1 MLNELYELSLA
12 MKRAGISVPVWH
24 RKYTPIP
31 KASNK
36 APCIRIVLGCGH
48 VISISSVAEEQAK
61 TLRKYGSNQGSFPCM
76 NLAPLYRISDPQIK
90 KQIAKLKVDNLSED
104 KIAEI
109 RGWCVENN
117 WCAKFQSKYKIS
129 FVNTPAELERLSV
142 SYRPLQLLIEET
154 KSFSD
159 PQTLH
164 CELEKLVFDML
175 QNREQVST
183 ALSMLFYAGKEGKEA
198 RDDYGSLSVALDSQ
212 TSIEEGTSATSMAF
226 VEGMNQALLDVDGDK
241 EATDTTI
248 TDAFAVPFEPLDE
261 PMPKVKLAGGFDVSL
276 RTMFKG
282 QPCQER
288 YDRIENDTYPISSQM
303 RKDLQSAL
311 DWLGNEEHKDL
322 TWIKIDDNKNEI
334 LFAYPSSLPQASVS
348 FTRMFRQ
355 PSGQAKSFEEQAATF
370 IKEIRQGRD
379 PDKETHATR
388 IQVFV
393 LRKIDRARTKV
404 VYTRLTDPT
413 ELERLCEEW
422 TTGSQYN
429 LPDFPFGGP
438 NTLFPLEV
446 ADVLNMFLKQNGD
459 VATEQFKPTPQYHG
473 VGLLLDREASTV
485 ADLHMLSDK
494 VMTIAPLY
502 GYRMV
507 LGGLQP
513 IAIKQIKDLLSLLSL
528 ILYRNNIRKDVYMER
543 LPYLYGQLLKAAD
556 ELHALYCAEVRN
568 GSYPPQ
574 FVGGSMFQAAAEAPI
589 RTLNL
594 LGQRMAPYY
603 TWAKSYRL
611 KGEKD
616 SSKAGWLYTQC
627 ETITQKLYES
637 WTPTTR
643 FTDEEKALLFIGY
656 LAKAQSNR
664 TAVESTEEEQ
674 NNE

>member
-1 MLNELYELSLA
+1 MLNELYELSVA
-12 MKRAGISVPVWH
+12 MKRAGISAPIWH

-31 KASNK
+31 KVTNK
-36 APCIRIVLGCGH
+36 APCIRIVLGQGH
-48 VISISSVAEEQAK
+48 VLSISSVTEEQAK

-76 NLAPLYRISDPQIK
+76 NLAPLYRVSDPQIK
-90 KQIAKLKVDNLSED
+90 RQIAKLKAEDLSED

-117 WCAKFQSKYKIS
+117 WCEKFQSKYKIS
-129 FVNTPAELERLSV
+129 FVNTPTELERLSV
-142 SYRPLQLLIEET
+142 SYRPLQLLIEDV
-154 KSFSD
+154 KPFNNS
-159 PQTLH
+159 QLLH
-164 CELEKLVFDML
+164 CELEKLAFEML

-183 ALSMLFYAGKEGKEA
+183 ALAMLFYAGKEGKEG
-198 RDDYGSLSVALDSQ
+198 REDYGSLSVALDSQ
-212 TSIEEGTSATSMAF
+212 MSIEEGTSATSMAF
-226 VEGMNQALLDVDGDK
+226 VEGMNQALLDVDGN
-241 EATDTTI
+241 EEVTDAQI

-261 PMPKVKLAGGFDVSL
+261 PMPKVKLSGGFDVSL

-282 QPCQER
+282 QPCQTR
-288 YDRIENDTYPISSQM
+288 YGRIENDTYPISLQM

-311 DWLGNEEHKDL
+311 DWIGNEEHKDV
-322 TWIKIDDNKNEI
+322 TWVKTADNKEEL
-334 LFAYPSSLPQASVS
+334 LFAYPSDLPKSSVS

-355 PSGQAKSFEEQAATF
+355 PNGQSKSFEEQAAIF

-379 PDKETHATR
+379 PSKDTHATR

-404 VYTRLTDPT
+404 VYTCLTDPS
-413 ELERLCEEW
+413 ELEHLCEEW
-422 TTGSQYN
+422 TIGSLYN
-429 LPDFPFGGP
+429 LPDFSFGKP
-438 NTLFPLEV
+438 NTIFPMNV
-446 ADVLNMFLKQNGD
+446 ADVLNLFWKQNGD
-459 VATEQFKPTPQYHG
+459 AATEHFKPTPQYHG
-473 VGLLLDREASTV
+473 VELLLDRDASTV

-507 LGGLQP
+507 LDEMQP
-513 IAIKQIKDLLSLLSL
+513 IAIKQLKDLLSLLSL
-528 ILYRNNIRKDVYMER
+528 ILYRNNIRKDEYMER

-568 GSYPPQ
+568 NSYPPQ
-574 FVGGSMFQAAAEAPI
+574 FVGGSMFQSAAEAPV

-616 SSKAGWLYTQC
+616 SSKAGWLYARC
-627 ETITQKLYES
+627 ETITQKLYEN

-656 LAKAQSNR
+656 LAKAQSNKKEVDG
-664 TAVESTEEEQ
+664 TKEESS
-674 NNE
+674 NE